1 MREGRYSDLTENIL
15 QNLQGRVVLSLRRH
29 KNKIGDMAKVR
40 GRYASAAQA
49 ERRKRILR
57 ETLKLLQEASPT
69 DISMAQIADLSDVS
83 TKTLYNI
90 FKSRNG
96 LLLAAA
102 AQTRSDTQSNANVMN
117 APTGISRI
125 LELTRQT
132 MDTFERSPEFMESAM
147 SVVVGI
153 SAEEEA
159 EHHRV
164 GITQQWFYEAL
175 LVAEAEEQLLPGTD
189 CMQLS
194 QILAASQWG
203 VTLMW
208 QKGLISIE
216 TLKRQAIIKHC
227 LDLMPFC
234 RTDTRRLL
242 DDLLDSMMEFTRNV
256 ADDAPTFEARM
267 AS

>member
-1 MREGRYSDLTENIL
+1 
-15 QNLQGRVVLSLRRH
+15 
-29 KNKIGDMAKVR
+29 MAKVR
-40 GRYASAAQA
+40 GKYASPAQA

-57 ETLKLLQEASPT
+57 ETLKLLASESPS
-69 DISMAQIADLSDVS
+69 DISMAQIAELSDVS
-83 TKTLYNI
+83 TKTLYNL

-102 AQTRSDTQSNANVMN
+102 AQTRADTQNSANVMS
-117 APTGISRI
+117 APAGISRI

-132 MDTFERSPEFMESAM
+132 MDTFEQSPEFMESAM

-153 SAEEEA
+153 SAEDEA

-175 LVAEAEEQLLPGTD
+175 LVAESEDQLLPGTD

-194 QILAASQWG
+194 QLLAASQWG

-208 QKGLISIE
+208 QKGLISLE

-227 LDLMPFC
+227 VDLMPFC
-234 RTDTRRLL
+234 CRETANWLDELL
-242 DDLLDSMMEFTRNV
+242 SSTMKAPRNRSKIKV
-256 ADDAPTFEARM
+256 ATAAEARM
-267 AS
+267 TN